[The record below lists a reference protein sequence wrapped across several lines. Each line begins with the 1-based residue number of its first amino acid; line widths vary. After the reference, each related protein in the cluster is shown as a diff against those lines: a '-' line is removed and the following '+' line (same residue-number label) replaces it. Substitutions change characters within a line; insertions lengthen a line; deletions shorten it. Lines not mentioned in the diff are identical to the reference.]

1 MLVRVSAERGAS
13 RRRTAVQ
20 WEGVPAMPRRPAL
33 NLAQLR
39 HRLIIKAQM
48 PPFLPA
54 QSSASRLQYVVQPE
68 LHNIDDIYGYNII
81 S

>member
-1 MLVRVSAERGAS
+1 
-13 RRRTAVQ
+13 
-20 WEGVPAMPRRPAL
+20 MPRRPAL

-68 LHNIDDIYGYNII
+68 LHNIEDIYGYNII